1 MSTLAAHTVMKTRMA
16 KTPALL
22 LSAGHA
28 MRASL
33 LVLVALA
40 AVAVGLLLGP
50 VGSARAEDSAV
61 ATIGLLEA
69 EGFDVNVDRIG
80 SAPLSDC
87 TVTSVR
93 NPQEQTRVIRVDGR
107 RDRDRDRFIRV
118 VVNRTITV
126 SLDCSS
132 R

>member
-1 MSTLAAHTVMKTRMA
+1 MDKGNMKTIIA
-16 KTPALL
+16 KRKMLADR
-22 LSAGHA
+22 SATVKA
-28 MRASL
+28 PLA
-33 LVLVALA
+33 LVALA
-40 AVAVGLLLGP
+40 AAAGLLLTSA
-50 VGSARAEDSAV
+50 GSASAADSAV
-61 ATIGLLEA
+61 VTIGLLEA

-93 NPQEQTRVIRVDGR
+93 NPQEQIRVVRVDGR
-107 RDRDRDRFIRV
+107 GDRDRFIRV
-118 VVNRTITV
+118 VVNRTIMV